1 MYKFGAL
8 GAQTNAFTSFSRTSY
23 LFSTRENSYECTEL
37 LLDFVQKP
45 YFTKENVEKEQGI
58 IQQEIQ
64 MYQDDSDWRLFAG
77 LLEKMYPDSPLA
89 ADIAGTPATINAI
102 TADDLY
108 KNYEVFYHP
117 KNMNL
122 FLTGPFDIEMMSDFV
137 RSNQAKKD
145 FADLAEIQRK
155 EIKASEPISGESL
168 ELEVAMPKFALGL
181 RGEDQLSSDSKTLFK
196 YKLAN
201 QLFLDLLFGR
211 TSQRYEELYNSGL
224 IDDSFGFSFDLDKRF
239 HFAVLTADTENP
251 QILGQT
257 LQEAIK
263 SYKIDRDFSE
273 EHLDLLKREM
283 LGDYFSSL
291 NSLEY
296 IANQFS
302 SEIYGDLTFFDFPEI
317 LKELSLSEIEK
328 FADQFISEMKKV
340 EFTILPK

>member
-1 MYKFGAL
+1 
-8 GAQTNAFTSFSRTSY
+8 
-23 LFSTRENSYECTEL
+23 
-37 LLDFVQKP
+37 
-45 YFTKENVEKEQGI
+45 
-58 IQQEIQ
+58 
-64 MYQDDSDWRLFAG
+64 
-77 LLEKMYPDSPLA
+77 
-89 ADIAGTPATINAI
+89 
-102 TADDLY
+102 
-108 KNYEVFYHP
+108 
-117 KNMNL
+117 MNL

-155 EIKASEPISGESL
+155 EIKASGPISGESL
-168 ELEVAMPKFALGL
+168 ELEVAMPKFAFGL

-317 LKELSLSEIEK
+317 LKGLSLSEIEK

>member
-1 MYKFGAL
+1 M
-8 GAQTNAFTSFSRTSY
+8 
-23 LFSTRENSYECTEL
+23 
-37 LLDFVQKP
+37 
-45 YFTKENVEKEQGI
+45 
-58 IQQEIQ
+58 
-64 MYQDDSDWRLFAG
+64 
-77 LLEKMYPDSPLA
+77 
-89 ADIAGTPATINAI
+89 
-102 TADDLY
+102 
-108 KNYEVFYHP
+108 
-117 KNMNL
+117 
-122 FLTGPFDIEMMSDFV
+122 
-137 RSNQAKKD
+137 
-145 FADLAEIQRK
+145 
-155 EIKASEPISGESL
+155 